1 MTRILSILVVF
12 VLWSSAN
19 AQQFRRPQP
28 VTSVSKQFSAIWKL
42 DRAPRPIISGTNGVP
57 TVVRVNA
64 HSLVFFAEE
73 TKKRLLRELGVSDLW
88 SGHAILRIIDLPPGT
103 KPLLERQAYGDRWRY
118 QLTVPEELPSRQLL
132 HAMVSL
138 LLEEYAGRYSRK
150 APRIPPWLAEGFTEL
165 LIQKNGATLFSSLTL
180 NRANILFQ
188 PDVMRRS
195 RVVLQNTPPVSY
207 LNLSLPPSELQ
218 LGAGL
223 ARYRAHAHLFTVK
236 LLAHTDGKRRMQFFI
251 RETNRRANSQHALLA
266 AFDFKTMLAA
276 EQWWSLSQTRFR
288 NRDAQNRWT
297 PGVAQGHLANL
308 LSVEAAHED
317 GRKSVPLREYLQTG
331 THAEHL
337 KVLLPMVQKLKLV
350 EINAPQQLTRVTREY
365 RLVLEQ
371 YIGKPKKPNGPIPQ
385 LTDEAHAA
393 HRKVALQS
401 LHLLDTILADLK
413 RAPNRPSTA
422 LGKILQR
429 P

>member
-1 MTRILSILVVF
+1 MTRALSILVLF
-12 VLWSSAN
+12 ALWGTAE

-28 VTSVSKQFSAIWKL
+28 VTSVTKQFSAIWKL
-42 DRAPRPIISGTNGVP
+42 NRAPRPIISGTNGIP
-57 TVVRVNA
+57 AVVRVNA
-64 HSLVFFAEE
+64 HSLIFFAEE

-88 SGHAILRIIDLPPGT
+88 NGHILIRIMDLPPGT
-103 KPLLERQAYGDRWRY
+103 RPVVERQAFSDKWLY

-150 APRIPPWLAEGFTEL
+150 APRIPPWLTEGFTEL
-165 LIQKNGATLFSSLTL
+165 LIQKNGATLFTSLTL

-195 RVVLQNTPPVSY
+195 RVVVQKTAPVSY
-207 LNLSLPPSELQ
+207 LNLSLPPAELQ

-223 ARYRAHAHLFTVK
+223 VRYRAHAHLFTSH
-236 LLAHTDGKRRMQFFI
+236 LLARNDGTRRMQFFI

-266 AFDFKTMLAA
+266 AFDFKSMLAA
-276 EQWWSLSQTRFR
+276 EQWWSLTQTRFR
-288 NRDAQNRWT
+288 NRDAHNRWK
-297 PGVAQGHLANL
+297 PGVALGHLANL
-308 LSVEAAHED
+308 LSVEAATED

-331 THAEHL
+331 TYAEHL
-337 KVLLPMVQKLKLV
+337 KVLLPMLQKLTLV
-350 EINAPQQLTRVTREY
+350 EINAPPQLTRITREY

-371 YIGKPKKPNGPIPQ
+371 YIGKPRQPNGPIP
-385 LTDEAHAA
+385 TPTTEAHAA
-393 HRKVALQS
+393 RRKTAVQS
-401 LHLLDTILADLK
+401 LHLLNTILADLE
-413 RAPNRPSTA
+413 RSPNRPSNA
-422 LGKILQR
+422 LGKILRR

>member
-1 MTRILSILVVF
+1 MTRALSILVLF
-12 VLWSSAN
+12 ALWYTAE

-57 TVVRVNA
+57 AVVRVNA
-64 HSLVFFAEE
+64 HSLIFFAEE

-88 SGHAILRIIDLPPGT
+88 SGHVILRIIDLPPGT
-103 KPLLERQAYGDRWRY
+103 KPVLERQPFTDRWRY

-132 HAMVSL
+132 HAMVLL

-150 APRIPPWLAEGFTEL
+150 VPRIPPWLAEGFTEL
-165 LIQKNGATLFSSLTL
+165 IIQKNGTTLFSSLTL

-195 RVVLQNTPPVSY
+195 RVVVQNTPPVSY
-207 LNLSLPPSELQ
+207 LNLSLPTAELQ

-223 ARYRAHAHLFTVK
+223 TRYRAHAHLFTAK
-236 LLAHTDGKRRMQFFI
+236 LLARNDGVRRMQFFI
-251 RETNRRANSQHALLA
+251 RETNRRANSQHAMLA
-266 AFDFKTMLAA
+266 AFDFKTMLIA
-276 EQWWSLSQTRFR
+276 EQWWSLTQTRFR

-297 PGVAQGHLANL
+297 PNVAQEHLANL
-308 LSVEAAHED
+308 LSVEAATED

-337 KVLLPMVQKLKLV
+337 KVLLPMLQKLTLV
-350 EINAPQQLTRVTREY
+350 EINAPPQLTRITREY

-371 YIGKPKKPNGPIPQ
+371 YIGKPRQPNGPIPDI
-385 LTDEAHAA
+385 TPEAHAA
-393 HRKVALQS
+393 RRRTAVQS
-401 LHLLDTILADLK
+401 LTLLDTILDDLK
-413 RAPNRPSTA
+413 RAPNRSSNA
-422 LGKILQR
+422 LGKILRR

>member
-1 MTRILSILVVF
+1 MTRTLFILF
-12 VLWSSAN
+12 WFTLWGTAN

-28 VTSVSKQFSAIWKL
+28 VTSVTKQFSATWKL
-42 DRAPRPIISGTNGVP
+42 DRAPSPIVSGKNGVP
-57 TVVRVNA
+57 AVVRVNA
-64 HSLVFFAEE
+64 HSLIFFAEE
-73 TKKRLLRELGVSDLW
+73 TKKRLLHELGVSDLW
-88 SGHAILRIIDLPPGT
+88 SGHVMLRIIDLPPET
-103 KPLLERQAYGDRWRY
+103 KPVLERQAFGEKWRY

-150 APRIPPWLAEGFTEL
+150 APRIPPWLTEGFTEL
-165 LIQKNGATLFSSLTL
+165 LIQKNGATLFTSLTL

-195 RVVLQNTPPVSY
+195 RVVVQKTAPVSY
-207 LNLSLPPSELQ
+207 LNLSLPPAELQ

-223 ARYRAHAHLFTVK
+223 VRYRAHAHLFTSH
-236 LLAHTDGKRRMQFFI
+236 LLARTDGTRRMQFFI

-266 AFDFKTMLAA
+266 AFDFKSMLAA
-276 EQWWSLSQTRFR
+276 EQWWSLTQTRFR
-288 NRDAQNRWT
+288 NRDAHNRWK
-297 PGVAQGHLANL
+297 PGVALGHLANL
-308 LSVEAAHED
+308 LSVEAATED

-337 KVLLPMVQKLKLV
+337 KVLLPMLQKLTLV
-350 EINAPQQLTRVTREY
+350 EINAPPQLTRITREY

-371 YIGKPKKPNGPIPQ
+371 YIGKPRQPNGPIP
-385 LTDEAHAA
+385 TPTTEAHAA
-393 HRKVALQS
+393 RRKTAVQS
-401 LHLLDTILADLK
+401 LHLLNTILADLE
-413 RAPNRPSTA
+413 RSPNRPSNA
-422 LGKILQR
+422 LGKILRR